1 MATEH
6 AKTNTSYIFRR
17 RTSSTIYL
25 KIYRNVGGILQLELW
40 FLTATGKL
48 LKVE

>member
-25 KIYRNVGGILQLELW
+25 KNIQKCRRNNTAGVMVFDCHLEII
-40 FLTATGKL
+40 
-48 LKVE
+48 ES